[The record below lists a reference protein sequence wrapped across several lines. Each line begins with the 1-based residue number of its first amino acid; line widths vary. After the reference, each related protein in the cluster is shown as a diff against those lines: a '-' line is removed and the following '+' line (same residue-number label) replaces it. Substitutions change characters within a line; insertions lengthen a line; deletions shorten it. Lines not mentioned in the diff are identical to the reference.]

1 MIFSPQADLVPD
13 YQRFFRE
20 LKRTRIIP
28 PAVKGGMTIPEI
40 ANFLVDLQKENRSIL
55 VILNTKKMVNKL
67 YDALKPLVP
76 QETAL
81 YCVTTRLCSRH
92 REDVLKQITE
102 RLNAGLPLIC
112 VSTQLFEAGVDLSF
126 SSVVRAI
133 AGLPSIVQAAGRGN
147 RNAEGACSPLYLIEC
162 RGEDL
167 SGLPEIQK
175 GRRITRELLA
185 GLKEGE
191 DLLSPEMIQEYYKRY
206 YDLTINKLEMKYPV
220 SGKGNISTTMVD
232 LLTSNRQG
240 LSAFLGSGKV
250 MENQKDL
257 CQAFGTAE
265 KAFAAIPD
273 ETVPVLVPYG
283 KGEEKLLALQ
293 SGLADAAL
301 LRELQAYT
309 VSISQS
315 KYKQLRNVL
324 HTVLD
329 GAALVL
335 PKNYYDAHKGLSLE
349 PVCQD

>member
-1 MIFSPQADLVPD
+1 
-13 YQRFFRE
+13 
-20 LKRTRIIP
+20 
-28 PAVKGGMTIPEI
+28 
-40 ANFLVDLQKENRSIL
+40 
-55 VILNTKKMVNKL
+55 
-67 YDALKPLVP
+67 
-76 QETAL
+76 
-81 YCVTTRLCSRH
+81 
-92 REDVLKQITE
+92 
-102 RLNAGLPLIC
+102 
-112 VSTQLFEAGVDLSF
+112 
-126 SSVVRAI
+126 
-133 AGLPSIVQAAGRGN
+133 
-147 RNAEGACSPLYLIEC
+147 
-162 RGEDL
+162 
-167 SGLPEIQK
+167 
-175 GRRITRELLA
+175 
-185 GLKEGE
+185 
-191 DLLSPEMIQEYYKRY
+191 
-206 YDLTINKLEMKYPV
+206 
-220 SGKGNISTTMVD
+220 MVD

-301 LRELQAYT
+301 LRELQAYV

-315 KYKQLRNVL
+315 EYKQLRNVL

-335 PKNYYDAHKGLSLE
+335 PKKYYDANKGLSLE

>member
-1 MIFSPQADLVPD
+1 
-13 YQRFFRE
+13 
-20 LKRTRIIP
+20 
-28 PAVKGGMTIPEI
+28 
-40 ANFLVDLQKENRSIL
+40 
-55 VILNTKKMVNKL
+55 
-67 YDALKPLVP
+67 
-76 QETAL
+76 
-81 YCVTTRLCSRH
+81 
-92 REDVLKQITE
+92 
-102 RLNAGLPLIC
+102 
-112 VSTQLFEAGVDLSF
+112 
-126 SSVVRAI
+126 
-133 AGLPSIVQAAGRGN
+133 
-147 RNAEGACSPLYLIEC
+147 
-162 RGEDL
+162 
-167 SGLPEIQK
+167 
-175 GRRITRELLA
+175 
-185 GLKEGE
+185 
-191 DLLSPEMIQEYYKRY
+191 MIQEYYKRY

-240 LSAFLGSGKV
+240 VSAFLGSGKV

-315 KYKQLRNVL
+315 EYKQLRNVL

-335 PKNYYDAHKGLSLE
+335 PKKYYDAHKGLSLE